1 MYKRWHSPPSVSCPA
16 VAGCATAASGP
27 DPAVPT
33 AVSGPA
39 VPRAGTWPRQNGRP
53 HGGGRHFDWLAG
65 RRARSESSCR
75 LLQCRLNT
83 TKLLI

>member
-1 MYKRWHSPPSVSCPA
+1 MRCGYSPPSVSGPA
-16 VAGCATAASGP
+16 VASCATAASGP
-27 DPAVPT
+27 DPAVPR
-33 AVSGPA
+33 AVSAPA
-39 VPRAGTWPRQNGRP
+39 VLRAGTWPRQNGRP
-53 HGGGRHFDWLAG
+53 HGGRHFDWLAA